1 VSGWSVRLAAL
12 TSGGAVL
19 FVLLL
24 YAPALQAP
32 FLVPKFAALELAASL
47 GFLSFAL
54 RRATSGGPRWSPL
67 VSVGAWL
74 VLATS
79 VLAWGAAAV
88 GPIGAPYALDAMARW
103 GSLLGVACGV
113 SVVADLREPRQRLL
127 ETLTIAAAVVA
138 AIGLLQHLELAPLS
152 IPVISRP
159 GSTFGNRNLAADV
172 MAMALPLGVG
182 AVAGAQARAS
192 RSALF
197 VALSLELVFLAV
209 TRARGAWIGAA
220 CGLGVT
226 LWFARERLSSAALGV
241 AAGAAAVAVVAASV
255 PGRLSP
261 HDAGDVKRYAGV
273 VALLE
278 GGVDARSTALRTRLG
293 LWRRTIAMLCDHP
306 VLGVGPGN
314 WPVVF
319 PRYAEPGATRDGVLS
334 ATRAPRQA
342 HEDLLERAAESGVP
356 GLMALGVLAVGAAK
370 GVRRRRASGDPE
382 ERMTA
387 LAAAGALIALVG
399 LSLSSFPLE
408 MPGTIALAGLALGL
422 VAPDPD
428 DPMPIPKA
436 RGYLSVL
443 GALALIAFAAVR
455 AERSVRSSLWLG
467 AAERAMHR
475 DGGSQGAEEALADL
489 QHALGA
495 RSSKFRAESRTAQ
508 ALLRQHR
515 SIDSARAAQR
525 ALALEPYAP
534 NAWAALAAAELA
546 AGEADQAR
554 SDATQALTLL
564 QDYPLA
570 LDVRAKAAEHAGDLA
585 AARVDRQHIEA
596 LANGPADDDT
606 ARDARALMSTEPGA
620 TR

>member
-1 VSGWSVRLAAL
+1 MSGWSVRLAAL
-12 TSGGAVL
+12 TSGGAAL

-24 YAPALQAP
+24 YVPALQAP
-32 FLVPKFAALELAASL
+32 FLVPKFAALELTASL
-47 GFLSFAL
+47 GFVFFAL
-54 RRATSGGPRWSPL
+54 QRATADGKRWSPW
-67 VSVGAWL
+67 VSLGAWL

-113 SVVADLREPRQRLL
+113 SVIADLREPRQRVL
-127 ETLTIAAAVVA
+127 ETITVAAAVVA

-182 AVAGAQARAS
+182 AVAGAQTRAS

-197 VALSLELVFLAV
+197 LALSLELVFLAV

-226 LWFARERLSSAALGV
+226 LWFVRERLSSAALAV

-278 GGVDARSTALRTRLG
+278 GGVDARGTALRTRLG

-356 GLMALGVLAVGAAK
+356 GLMALGVLAAGAVR
-370 GVRRRRASGDPE
+370 GVRRRRATGDPE

-387 LAAAGALIALVG
+387 SAAAGALIALVG

-408 MPGTIALAGLALGL
+408 MPATITLAGLALGL
-422 VAPDPD
+422 VAPDHH
-428 DPMPIPKA
+428 DPMPIPKG

-443 GALALIAFAAVR
+443 GALALVPFAAVR

-475 DGGSQGAEEALADL
+475 DGGPQGAEEALADL
-489 QHALGA
+489 QRVPGA

-508 ALLRQHR
+508 VLLREHR
-515 SIDSARAAQR
+515 SIDSALAAQR
-525 ALALEPYAP
+525 ALALEPYSP
-534 NAWAALAAAELA
+534 NAWAALAAAELD
-546 AGEADQAR
+546 AGETDLAR
-554 SDATQALTLL
+554 RDATQALTLL
-564 QDYPLA
+564 EDYPFA
-570 LDVRAKAAEHAGDLA
+570 LEVRAKAAEKAGDLA
-585 AARVDRQHIEA
+585 AAFADRQHIKA
-596 LANGPADDDT
+596 LASGPADDDT